1 MTTAELAR
9 ANLVCTNQATT
20 ITLYTGTSNALFYG
34 NLLAMHCFNHQNAF
48 TNYYVTQKLGSRNQ
62 KYNANY
68 GPGIYLTDNVQE
80 AAGYGPSMVKFVCTN
95 TPYANLSG
103 NHGTAF
109 RKAIEV
115 NGKKVGGGP
124 QAILAEPSLYALLLV
139 AAGDTNYY
147 VLRTPNGVVPTTHP

>member
-1 MTTAELAR
+1 MTTAELAK
-9 ANLVCTNQATT
+9 ANQLCTAQATT
-20 ITLYTGTSNALFYG
+20 ITLYTGTSNASFYG
-34 NLLAMHCFNHQNAF
+34 NLLAMHCFNDQNAF

-80 AAGYGPSMVKFVCTN
+80 AAGYGTSMVKFVCTN

-103 NHGTAF
+103 KHGTDF

-124 QAILAEPSLYALLLV
+124 QAILAEPALHALLLV
-139 AAGDTNYY
+139 VEGDTSYY
-147 VLRTPNGVVPTTHP
+147 VLRTPDGVVATTHP